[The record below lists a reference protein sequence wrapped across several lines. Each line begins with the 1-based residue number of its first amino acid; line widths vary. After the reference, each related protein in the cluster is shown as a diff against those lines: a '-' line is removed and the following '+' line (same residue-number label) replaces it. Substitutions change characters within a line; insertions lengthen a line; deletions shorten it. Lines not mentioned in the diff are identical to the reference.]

1 MSETDRAAL
10 LAYVQ
15 HKPKCDSFHCGCE
28 HCYPDVKHLP
38 PGVYVHTYQPRSC
51 DCGLDVLL
59 TTLES
64 SDQTP
69 ALRARIET
77 LESELRNIAEAKPYA
92 WDKECRDQFR
102 EWAQNRARHALLSSS
117 PAERTE
123 T

>member
-69 ALRARIET
+69 ALRALVEQWRA
-77 LESELRNIAEAKPYA
+77 SEKQLRAVVVTGVNQYL
-92 WDKECRDQFR
+92 
-102 EWAQNRARHALLSSS
+102 AQALVFGRCADELSALLSSS
-117 PAERTE
+117 PADRE
-123 T
+123 TP